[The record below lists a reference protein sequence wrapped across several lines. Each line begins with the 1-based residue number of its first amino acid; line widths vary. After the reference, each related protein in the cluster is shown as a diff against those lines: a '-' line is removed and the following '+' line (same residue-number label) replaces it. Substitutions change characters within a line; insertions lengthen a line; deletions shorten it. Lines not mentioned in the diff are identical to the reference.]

1 MLTQSLAGRIRA
13 EAEGQ
18 ESECPKPQQQLQPS
32 PRSKGKQGTQG
43 TLLTM
48 DGEMILTAPLL
59 SCTYT
64 AFLPVFN
71 YESKT
76 THTKKTKQN
85 KKSKTNKQTTFKK
98 KSPPRIN

>member
-1 MLTQSLAGRIRA
+1 MLTWSLAGRIRA

-48 DGEMILTAPLL
+48 DGEMVLTAPLL

-64 AFLPVFN
+64 AFLSLF
-71 YESKT
+71 SIMKAKQ
-76 THTKKTKQN
+76 HTPKKQN
-85 KKSKTNKQTTFKK
+85 KTKKCKTNKQTTFKK
-98 KSPPRIN
+98 TKPSRN